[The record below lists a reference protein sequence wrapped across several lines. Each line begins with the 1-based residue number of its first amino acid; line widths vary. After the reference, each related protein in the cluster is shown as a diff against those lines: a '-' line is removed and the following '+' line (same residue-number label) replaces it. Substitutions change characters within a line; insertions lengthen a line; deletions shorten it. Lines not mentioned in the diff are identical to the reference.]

1 MGRLSHTGQLIKD
14 FAQFAQQ
21 NKVYWIVPLLAV
33 LALAALLVVAGQT
46 ATPFVYTLF

>member
-1 MGRLSHTGQLIKD
+1 MGRLSHSGRLLME
-14 FAQFAQQ
+14 FVQFARQ

-33 LALAALLVVAGQT
+33 LALSALLLLTAQT